1 MLKCIK
7 TALSEKRTWYLPLEA
22 HRIQLFLVLH
32 SKNIIM
38 ASERNNSYEKSVN
51 LEKMRNPNE
60 TRSALTAF

>member
-1 MLKCIK
+1 
-7 TALSEKRTWYLPLEA
+7 
-22 HRIQLFLVLH
+22 
-32 SKNIIM
+32 M